1 MCIRDR
7 AGAGLMILQSELTG
21 PRLVQTL
28 EMLESNQEQMRS
40 MAEKSLRLRKIDS
53 AEVMV
58 KECEQLVMEN

>member
-1 MCIRDR
+1 
-7 AGAGLMILQSELTG
+7 MILQSELTG
-21 PRLVQTL
+21 LRLLQIV
-28 EMLESNQEQMRS
+28 EMLSNKQEQMRS

>member
-1 MCIRDR
+1 
-7 AGAGLMILQSELTG
+7 MILQSELTG